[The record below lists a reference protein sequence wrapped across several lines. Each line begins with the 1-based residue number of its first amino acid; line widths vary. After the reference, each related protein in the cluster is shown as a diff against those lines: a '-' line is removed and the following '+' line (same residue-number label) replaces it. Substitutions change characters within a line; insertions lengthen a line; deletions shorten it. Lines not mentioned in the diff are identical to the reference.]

1 MTVTFPLLVALAV
14 FFACLGLWPAQ
25 VQRLSSGWTADR
37 LRQRFRG
44 QVRRARLRTLG

>member
-1 MTVTFPLLVALAV
+1 MLAFALLVALAV

-25 VQRLSSGWTADR
+25 AQRLSGGWTADR

-44 QVRRARLRTLG
+44 QVRRARLRTVA